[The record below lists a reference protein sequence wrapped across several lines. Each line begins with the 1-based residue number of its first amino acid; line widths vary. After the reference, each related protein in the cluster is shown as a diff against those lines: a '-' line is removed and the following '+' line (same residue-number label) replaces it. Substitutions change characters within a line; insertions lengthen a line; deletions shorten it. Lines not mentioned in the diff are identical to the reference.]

1 MSGWIVFITFW
12 TVAIRLWVV
21 DGPKVPLVFITLWII
36 GFLLFPRLG
45 WSGYLFLS
53 YEAVLAAILLV
64 IERYK
69 SAMP

>member
-1 MSGWIVFITFW
+1 MFAWIALIAFW

-21 DGPKVPLVFITLWII
+21 DGPKVPLVFIVLWII
-36 GFLLFPRLG
+36 GLLVFSRLD
-45 WSGYLFLS
+45 WPGYVFMS

-69 SAMP
+69 SVTL

>member
-1 MSGWIVFITFW
+1 MFGWIALIAFW

-21 DGPKVPLVFITLWII
+21 DGPKTPLIFIALWII
-36 GFLLFPRLG
+36 GLLAFPRFG
-45 WSGYLFLS
+45 WPS
-53 YEAVLAAILLV
+53 YAFMSYQAGLAAILLI